1 MRSGNGLA
9 RLNRRLKAI
18 PKAAK
23 EAVLPALKRAGEDL
37 AKDMRQLA
45 QRSRDTGA
53 LIESITVTPAGQTT
67 PPYSQPGGEQVV
79 PENAVVVTAGNSAVR
94 YPHLVEYGTAKAPA
108 QPFFWPAVRLN
119 RKKLANRIKRAVG
132 KAVRSTRTQA

>member
-9 RLNRRLKAI
+9 SLNRRLKAI

-45 QRSRDTGA
+45 QSSRDTGA